1 MRSPLIIVPLTVGG
15 LVMLLLLAALGASL
29 ASTPAGACGLGPSPS
44 VDVADIPASLMPL
57 YEQAS
62 SKYELASDG
71 WAYLASI
78 NYQETTFGTNL
89 STSSTGAAGW
99 MQFEPG
105 TWGPP
110 GNYGVDPQGD
120 HLPFLPA
127 YTNNPADAIFS
138 AANYLHAS
146 GAPGDWIGALTIY
159 GNAGWYAT
167 QVATRAQTYLSAAA
181 GHAIPISYQPGGCG
195 QPVSVNGYADPFAHS
210 QGLVPARVDMGVDYR
225 GSGEIDAIGNAQITF
240 ARTGIGGNWVCST
253 AENGAVV
260 YRLEDGQFAGD
271 YVYVAEDV
279 IPTVQEGQQ
288 VSVGQQIATF
298 TSPTGC
304 LEIGFSA
311 GPAPSPEAAALA
323 QQATS
328 GDVGDNRTYCGQQMS
343 ELLAATG
350 APPGLTEGK
359 PVIGNRCE

>member
-89 STSSTGAAGW
+89 STSSTGTAGW

-120 HLPFLPA
+120 HLSFLPA

-138 AANYLHAS
+138 AANYLHTS
-146 GAPGDWIGALTIY
+146 GAP
-159 GNAGWYAT
+159 
-167 QVATRAQTYLSAAA
+167 
-181 GHAIPISYQPGGCG
+181 
-195 QPVSVNGYADPFAHS
+195 
-210 QGLVPARVDMGVDYR
+210 
-225 GSGEIDAIGNAQITF
+225 
-240 ARTGIGGNWVCST
+240 
-253 AENGAVV
+253 
-260 YRLEDGQFAGD
+260 
-271 YVYVAEDV
+271 
-279 IPTVQEGQQ
+279 
-288 VSVGQQIATF
+288 
-298 TSPTGC
+298 
-304 LEIGFSA
+304 
-311 GPAPSPEAAALA
+311 
-323 QQATS
+323 
-328 GDVGDNRTYCGQQMS
+328 
-343 ELLAATG
+343 
-350 APPGLTEGK
+350 
-359 PVIGNRCE
+359 